1 MLFSNVI
8 EFTRLLI
15 SLDTVNPPGNEAVA
29 AELTGTLL
37 KENGFKLT
45 NIPYGSNRHHLVA
58 EKGCDSG
65 KPILI
70 FTGHFDTVPLGAKE
84 WTVDPFGGETID
96 GKIYGRGSSDMK
108 GGVAAMVGAAI
119 NAFAETEPQCGVKL
133 LFTADEETGCKGA
146 GHLVQQLSLQE
157 EVIGIVVGEPTANV
171 PAIGHKGGL
180 YLKVTTS
187 GKTAHS
193 SMPHLGDNAIYKAAK
208 AILKAEQFEFNVVE
222 DDLLGFS
229 TINVGR
235 MQGGLNLNSVPDYAE
250 FTIDARTTT
259 KIKHSELLERLQNDF
274 GREVQIEVLVDLP
287 AVASS
292 EDSRF
297 VQSVYSACGIVNGT
311 AGYPRSLPYLTD
323 GAVLQSAYKGAPT
336 VILGPGQPEL
346 AHKTDEFCYIDKIE
360 QAVEI
365 YKKIIIT
372 GGGYNG

>member
-171 PAIGHKGGL
+171 PVIGQKGGL

-235 MQGGLNLNSVPDYAE
+235 MQGGLNLNSVPDYA
-250 FTIDARTTT
+250 
-259 KIKHSELLERLQNDF
+259 
-274 GREVQIEVLVDLP
+274 
-287 AVASS
+287 
-292 EDSRF
+292 
-297 VQSVYSACGIVNGT
+297 
-311 AGYPRSLPYLTD
+311 
-323 GAVLQSAYKGAPT
+323 
-336 VILGPGQPEL
+336 
-346 AHKTDEFCYIDKIE
+346 
-360 QAVEI
+360 
-365 YKKIIIT
+365 
-372 GGGYNG
+372 